1 MPVRMTREGRAET
14 REAKRTEQDNQK
26 SKSGKTAGFSST
38 SQKGNI
44 VHGKLKSQKELKKIT
59 GSEDYKKS
67 DYEGKTKML
76 NVATAKK
83 GLASRTHGSD
93 KPNKEIGKQSFKKN
107 FSFSGKQMSDHYKA
121 RKSRTQSVSRM
132 NPVPYLTGGQAKIA
146 AKAPPPNKI
155 DAKDFAVLRAE
166 KAKGRGM
173 GLQDEKVKPGKV
185 IKAKRGTGILAE
197 KGTSKNFAGYTK
209 VFEGPRDKG
218 RVATISGVKPKI
230 KKSRK
235 TYKSMD
241 EMRKAKGFKPGE
253 TASQFNKRRMML
265 AGAKEAAKATRIGK
279 IVLPIAAA
287 GVAAQQ
293 YLKSKMKKK
302 DKKMGGGMMKKYRS
316 GGPVPVEKIKKAFP
330 EASPGKVSRMQ
341 TMLGDKSAPMKK
353 ERLFEGDRG
362 RRKEL
367 IKKLRGVAKATPLGL
382 GIKAVET
389 AKKLKEKMSKKMGG
403 GMMKRPMGYVS
414 GGAPGPAQGKLDR
427 FTGRKRPRRAGQLR
441 KAAGRKE
448 DSSVTLGKFMKSK
461 VDALN
466 ESVAAGGM
474 KRERVTEGSTMR
486 RKQDFIKDVA
496 AGKYKTPN
504 KDAAYYKSIGLT
516 GERGDRAVKDFFT
529 PKMKVGGT
537 VKAKCKLGR
546 NKPTKMY

>member
-1 MPVRMTREGRAET
+1 MALKG
-14 REAKRTEQDNQK
+14 NQK
-26 SKSGKTAGFSST
+26 
-38 SQKGNI
+38 
-44 VHGKLKSQKELKKIT
+44 KL
-59 GSEDYKKS
+59 
-67 DYEGKTKML
+67 
-76 NVATAKK
+76 
-83 GLASRTHGSD
+83 D
-93 KPNKEIGKQSFKKN
+93 KNN
-107 FSFSGKQMSDHYKA
+107 NN
-121 RKSRTQSVSRM
+121 R
-132 NPVPYLTGGQAKIA
+132 
-146 AKAPPPNKI
+146 I
-155 DAKDFAVLRAE
+155 DAQDFKILKAE

-209 VFEGPRDKG
+209 VFEGPRDRG

-253 TASQFNKRRMML
+253 TAKDFNKRRMML

-330 EASPGKVSRMQ
+330 EASPGKVARMQ

-367 IKKLRGVAKATPLGL
+367 IKKLKGVAKTTPMGL

-403 GMMKRPMGYVS
+403 GMMKRPLGYKKGMSIKGDDQRDIRKTESMIGASKSSGREQGIKKMGGGMMKRPMGYVS
-414 GGAPGPAQGKLDR
+414 GGAPGPIQGKER
-427 FTGRKRPRRAGQLR
+427 FKDKKRRPKLGRVARAV
-441 KAAGRKE
+441 GRKE
-448 DSSVTLGKFMKSK
+448 DSSVTLGKFMAAKTK
-461 VDALN
+461 ALN

-474 KRERVTEGSTMR
+474 KADRVIAGSRMRSPERFRE
-486 RKQDFIKDVA
+486 DVE

-516 GERGDRAVKDFFT
+516 GARGDKAVKDFFT

>member
-1 MPVRMTREGRAET
+1 MALKG
-14 REAKRTEQDNQK
+14 NQK
-26 SKSGKTAGFSST
+26 
-38 SQKGNI
+38 
-44 VHGKLKSQKELKKIT
+44 KL
-59 GSEDYKKS
+59 
-67 DYEGKTKML
+67 
-76 NVATAKK
+76 
-83 GLASRTHGSD
+83 D
-93 KPNKEIGKQSFKKN
+93 KNN
-107 FSFSGKQMSDHYKA
+107 NN
-121 RKSRTQSVSRM
+121 R
-132 NPVPYLTGGQAKIA
+132 
-146 AKAPPPNKI
+146 I
-155 DAKDFAVLRAE
+155 DAQDFKILKAE

-185 IKAKRGTGILAE
+185 MKAKRGTSILSE
-197 KGTSKNFAGYTK
+197 KSTSKTFSGYSK
-209 VFEGPRDKG
+209 PFEGPRDRG
-218 RVATISGVKPKI
+218 RVSTIVGVKPGAKI
-230 KKSRK
+230 KGQKK
-235 TYKSMD
+235 KFKSMD

-253 TASQFNKRRMML
+253 TASQFNKRRLAL
-265 AGAKEAAKATRIGK
+265 AGAKEAAKASRLGK

-302 DKKMGGGMMKKYRS
+302 DKKMGGGMMKKYKS

-330 EASPGKVSRMQ
+330 KASPGKVARMQ

-367 IKKLRGVAKATPLGL
+367 IKKLRGVAKTTPLGL

-414 GGAPGPAQGKLDR
+414 GGAPGPAMIGKLSR
-427 FTGRKRPRRAGQLR
+427 AAQAEKPRRPKTGQAR
-441 KAAGRKE
+441 RAVARKE

-474 KRERVTEGSTMR
+474 KRERVTEGSRKR

>member
-1 MPVRMTREGRAET
+1 MALKG
-14 REAKRTEQDNQK
+14 NQK
-26 SKSGKTAGFSST
+26 
-38 SQKGNI
+38 
-44 VHGKLKSQKELKKIT
+44 KL
-59 GSEDYKKS
+59 
-67 DYEGKTKML
+67 
-76 NVATAKK
+76 
-83 GLASRTHGSD
+83 D
-93 KPNKEIGKQSFKKN
+93 KNN
-107 FSFSGKQMSDHYKA
+107 NN
-121 RKSRTQSVSRM
+121 R
-132 NPVPYLTGGQAKIA
+132 
-146 AKAPPPNKI
+146 I
-155 DAKDFAVLRAE
+155 DAQDFKILKAE

-185 IKAKRGTGILAE
+185 MKAKRGTSILSE
-197 KGTSKNFAGYTK
+197 KSTSKTFSGYSK
-209 VFEGPRDKG
+209 PFEGPRDRG
-218 RVATISGVKPKI
+218 RVSTIVGVKPGAKI
-230 KKSRK
+230 KGQKK
-235 TYKSMD
+235 KFKSME

-253 TASQFNKRRMML
+253 TAKEFNKRRMML

-302 DKKMGGGMMKKYRS
+302 DKKMGGGMMKKYKS

-330 EASPGKVSRMQ
+330 KASPGKVARMQ

-367 IKKLRGVAKATPLGL
+367 IKKLRGVAKTTPLGL

-414 GGAPGPAQGKLDR
+414 GGAPGPAMIGKLSR
-427 FTGRKRPRRAGQLR
+427 AAQAEKPRRPKTGQAR
-441 KAAGRKE
+441 RAVARKE

-474 KRERVTEGSTMR
+474 KRERVTEGSRKR